1 MSYVH
6 NGVFL
11 LKRWSP
17 EKGLDHYAVGLS
29 ASAAWRAG
37 FRQAT
42 AIQLVPTG
50 LRSAVWTEGDRWE
63 VLAQAVNEQAALG
76 RLAALLEGRYALMSS
91 NCEHFARDVVT
102 GVRESRQVQGAVL
115 VGVLAAIVI
124 ACR

>member
-1 MSYVH
+1 MGYIR

-17 EKGLDHYAVGLS
+17 EKGVDHYSVGL
-29 ASAAWRAG
+29 AGSAACRAG

-42 AIQLVPTG
+42 VMQLGPTG
-50 LRSAVWTEGDRWE
+50 TRSAVWTEGDRWE
-63 VLAQAVNEQAALG
+63 VLAQAGNERAALG
-76 RLAALLEGRYALMSS
+76 RLAAQLEGRYALMSS
-91 NCEHFARDVVT
+91 NCEHFAREVVT

-124 ACR
+124 ASR